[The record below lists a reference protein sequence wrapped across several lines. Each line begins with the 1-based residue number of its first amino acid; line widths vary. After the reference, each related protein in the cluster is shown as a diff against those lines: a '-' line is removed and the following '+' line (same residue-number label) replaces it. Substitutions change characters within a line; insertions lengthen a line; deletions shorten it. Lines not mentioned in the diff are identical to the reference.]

1 MRNGQRVTIVD
12 VAERVGVHAGTVSR
26 ALNRPEQVAPETRAR
41 VEAAVL
47 ELGFVPNRA
56 ARGLITGRT
65 GNLAVI
71 VPDITNPYF
80 ASLVRSVERAA
91 RRSRPAGPAGRY
103 R

>member
-56 ARGLITGRT
+56 ARGGSDRAHRL
-65 GNLAVI
+65 L
-71 VPDITNPYF
+71 F
-80 ASLVRSVERAA
+80 APHARAA
-91 RRSRPAGPAGRY
+91 ILTPVARCDRFAAGTRCPGGVVWNDDR
-103 R
+103 